1 MREYEVIS
9 YYTVADVSYV
19 TADNEAQAIEKAQSG
34 EYVIKSFDSPEDQG
48 YEVTLREDKR

>member
-9 YYTVADVSYV
+9 YYTVADVSHV

-34 EYVIKSFDSPEDQG
+34 EYVIKSFDSPEIQG
-48 YEVTLREDKR
+48 YEVTLMEG